1 MRDGALLRYR
11 VMAWIVG
18 VLLIVLVFVAIP
30 LQLAGHPRTVEIVG
44 QVHGFMYI
52 VYVIVAFLLSIRERW
67 PLLRTVLVLLAGTI
81 PIMSFVA
88 ERKVTGWVNA
98 RRAQATVPART

>member
-1 MRDGALLRYR
+1 MTDGALLRYR

-30 LQLAGHPRTVEIVG
+30 LQLAGHPKLVEIVG

-67 PLLRTVLVLLAGTI
+67 PLTRTVLVLLAGTI

-88 ERKVTGWVNA
+88 ERKVTGWVKA
-98 RRAQATVPART
+98 RTEATVPART

>member
-30 LQLAGHPRTVEIVG
+30 LQLAGHPKAVEIVG

-52 VYVIVAFLLSIRERW
+52 VYVIVAFLLAIRERW

-88 ERKVTGWVNA
+88 ERKVTGWVKA
-98 RRAQATVPART
+98 RHAQATVPART

>member
-1 MRDGALLRYR
+1 MTDGALLRYR

-30 LQLAGHPRTVEIVG
+30 LQVAGHPKLVEIVG

-52 VYVIVAFLLSIRERW
+52 VYVIVAFLLAIRERW
-67 PLLRTVLVLLAGTI
+67 PLTRTVLVLLAGTI

-88 ERKVTGWVNA
+88 ERKVTGWV
-98 RRAQATVPART
+98 RTRTQATVPART